1 MSERKPRKFYIKT
14 YGCQMNK
21 YDSELVAGLL
31 QQHGLE
37 PVAAP
42 EDADVILVNTC
53 AVRDHAEQRVL
64 GHLTQLRLHKQAD
77 PSRKIGVLGCM
88 AERMGQDLIAK
99 RPFVD
104 FVLGPDGY
112 RKLPALLGLDERAEW
127 EKDGQDRLETYTD
140 IFPAH
145 TEGVAA
151 WIAVMRGCNNFC
163 SYCIVPYVRG
173 RERSRPAADVVSEVR
188 RLAEQGYLEVTLLGQ
203 NVNSYWDGEHDFS
216 DLLRLVAGVEGIARI
231 RFATSHPKDLSDK
244 LIDTIASEPKVCNH
258 VHLPVQSGSS
268 RILRLMNRK
277 YTREQYL
284 ERVRRIRQAI
294 PDVALTTDIIV
305 GFPGETEED
314 FEQTRSLLEEVE
326 YDGAFVFHYSV
337 RPGTAAAR
345 LPDNVPHEEKIARL
359 EELNRLQKKISLKKN
374 RALVGRIEEVL
385 VEGPNRKR
393 PGQYIGRT
401 ETNKIVVFRPG
412 REESKRGIVKLLIT
426 DASAHTLFGREPDEV
441 PEGETPVAVAA
452 AASEE

>member
-1 MSERKPRKFYIKT
+1 MSERKPKTFYIKT

-31 QQHGLE
+31 QQHGLR
-37 PVAAP
+37 PAAAP

-53 AVRDHAEQRVL
+53 AVREHAEQRVL

-77 PSRKIGVLGCM
+77 PARKIGVLGCM
-88 AERMGQDLIAK
+88 AERMGDELVAK

-104 FVLGPDGY
+104 FVLGPASY
-112 RKLPALLGLDERAEW
+112 RKLPALLGLDEQPEW
-127 EKDGQDRLETYTD
+127 EETAEDRLETYTD

-173 RERSRPAADVVSEVR
+173 RERSRPAADVVREVQ
-188 RLAEQGYLEVTLLGQ
+188 RLVEQGYLEVTLLGQ
-203 NVNSYWDGEHDFS
+203 NVNSYWDGKHDFS
-216 DLLRLVAGVEGIARI
+216 DLLRMVASVEGLARI

-244 LIDTIASEPKVCNH
+244 LIDTIAGDPKICKH

-284 ERVRRIRQAI
+284 DRVQRIRQAI

-314 FEQTRSLLEEVE
+314 FGQTRSLLEEVE

-345 LPDNVPHEEKIARL
+345 LPDDVPREEKIARL

-374 RALVGRIEEVL
+374 RALVGRVEAVL

-401 ETNKIVVFRPG
+401 ETNKIVVFRPT
-412 REESKRGIVKLLIT
+412 REASRQGIVKLKIV
-426 DASAHTLFGREPDEV
+426 DASAHTLFGRELDA
-441 PEGETPVAVAA
+441 GEKETTSTIAVAA
-452 AASEE
+452 ASED

>member
-1 MSERKPRKFYIKT
+1 MSEAKPKTFYIKT

-31 QQHGLE
+31 RQHG
-37 PVAAP
+37 VAAP

-53 AVRDHAEQRVL
+53 AVREHAEQRVL

-77 PSRKIGVLGCM
+77 PARKIGVLGCM
-88 AERMGQDLIAK
+88 AERMGDDLIAR

-112 RKLPALLGLDERAEW
+112 RKLPALLGFDEQPEW
-127 EKDGQDRLETYTD
+127 EENAEDRLETYTD

-173 RERSRPAADVVSEVR
+173 RERSRPAADVVKEVR

-216 DLLRLVAGVEGIARI
+216 DLLKMVASVDGIVRV

-284 ERVRRIRQAI
+284 ERVERIRQAI
-294 PDVALTTDIIV
+294 PDVALTTDVIV

-314 FEQTRSLLEEVE
+314 FEQTRSLLEQVE

-345 LPDNVPHEEKIARL
+345 LPDSVPREEKIARL

-374 RALVGRIEEVL
+374 RALVGRVEEVL

-401 ETNKIVVFRPG
+401 ETNKIVVFSPTRK
-412 REESKRGIVKLLIT
+412 ESRQGLVRLRIV
-426 DASAHTLFGREPDEV
+426 DASAHTLFGRELDGA
-441 PEGETPVAVAA
+441 EGETASAVAVAA
-452 AASEE
+452 ASED